1 MADVS
6 PTPTIPSPKTP
17 RRTHGMGTRASVVE
31 EKYNIA
37 SAGTKSIDD
46 DKERRGLFKVKPSI
60 PEGKGVVLGKTKIL
74 NCKKNKGACLN
85 ELLEYLT
92 DEKKRDS
99 ECNLIYM
106 SWHGQPQPP
115 INPLNPSE
123 EKNVFFE
130 VPNNVAFI
138 LFNKAKT
145 SAISTSEMEKDIRQG
160 LQYGLLFDIEYESAP
175 LDSLVKNGKVYLPG
189 DMMHSYFAIQE
200 FTNSK
205 YMDTYILSGAARY
218 GELFEPVEIGE
229 HTVVSRF
236 KWEAAYNWAQEE
248 KDEAM
253 ELLNEAGMYGRQDGQ
268 NISLNQIG
276 NYFNQNYKNKLNI
289 IVLFNC
295 DPPIKEL
302 DDWNE
307 VVDPKIIMKVI
318 REKDYLDKNGR
329 EQFKSLWELGKKQK
343 KKGFKYSG
351 PENIFNLPGL
361 FKLDDDTG
369 KPSKLTPI
377 QRKKLMH
384 ANEKKNMKT
393 FEAALKYR
401 RNKYKRNL
409 KKRRKLSRKH
419 INPRKRGKSIRRK
432 PSRKPSRKPRRK
444 SSRKPRRK
452 PSRKSSRKH

>member
-1 MADVS
+1 M
-6 PTPTIPSPKTP
+6 I
-17 RRTHGMGTRASVVE
+17 
-31 EKYNIA
+31 
-37 SAGTKSIDD
+37 
-46 DKERRGLFKVKPSI
+46 
-60 PEGKGVVLGKTKIL
+60 
-74 NCKKNKGACLN
+74 
-85 ELLEYLT
+85 
-92 DEKKRDS
+92 
-99 ECNLIYM
+99 
-106 SWHGQPQPP
+106 
-115 INPLNPSE
+115 
-123 EKNVFFE
+123 
-130 VPNNVAFI
+130 
-138 LFNKAKT
+138 
-145 SAISTSEMEKDIRQG
+145 EKDIRIG
-160 LQYGLLFDIEYESAP
+160 LRRGLLFDIDYDSAP
-175 LDSLVKNGKVYLPG
+175 LDSLVTNGKIYLPG
-189 DMMHSYFAIQE
+189 DMTHSYIALQDFS
-200 FTNSK
+200 TSD
-205 YMDTYILSGAARY
+205 YMDTYNLDGKSLSGD
-218 GELFEPVEIGE
+218 LFEPEKIGE

-236 KWEAAYNWAQEE
+236 KWEAAYNWALQE
-248 KDEAM
+248 KDEASD
-253 ELLNEAGMYGRQDGQ
+253 LLTKPRMYGTQYGK

-377 QRKKLMH
+377 QRNKLMH